1 LISII
6 RFIAY
11 KDNMDM
17 DDIFG
22 LFSQKSGLSSNIAR
36 MALPLVSKFLLRNA
50 EPQRASG
57 FMSMLPSSITNMFSG
72 DEKQRFTTSQEN
84 VSEDE
89 VVDQISRE
97 CCNGDREKGKIAYE
111 EAVNVLREKTRRKQ
125 QQEQGQQSKEGEE
138 EGFLDHILGSLKG
151 RGGGGGLF

>member
-1 LISII
+1 
-6 RFIAY
+6 
-11 KDNMDM
+11 M

-57 FMSMLPSSITNMFSG
+57 FMSMLPSSITNMFSN
-72 DEKQRFTTSQEN
+72 DEKQKFTSTQEN

-89 VVDQISRE
+89 VIDQISRD
-97 CCNGDREKGKIAYE
+97 CCKGDREKGKQVYQ
-111 EAVNVLREKTRRKQ
+111 EAVKVIREKTKQRQQQGQQ
-125 QQEQGQQSKEGEE
+125 QQEEEEG
-138 EGFLDHILGSLKG
+138 EGFLDNILGSLKRRSG
-151 RGGGGGLF
+151 GGGGGLF